1 MDSDFDNYTITSLN
15 TAIEQIKKKGDR
27 VAQVDEKIATLID
40 DASVLKSAI
49 YGAEEFQDNIM
60 DKITRVTQY
69 IELCNTKP
77 SQRSQTPPYIC
88 YSTFR
93 SKSVERCNL

>member
-40 DASVLKSAI
+40 DASELKSAL
-49 YGAEEFQDNIM
+49 YSAEEFQDNI
-60 DKITRVTQY
+60 TT
-69 IELCNTKP
+69 
-77 SQRSQTPPYIC
+77 
-88 YSTFR
+88 
-93 SKSVERCNL
+93 